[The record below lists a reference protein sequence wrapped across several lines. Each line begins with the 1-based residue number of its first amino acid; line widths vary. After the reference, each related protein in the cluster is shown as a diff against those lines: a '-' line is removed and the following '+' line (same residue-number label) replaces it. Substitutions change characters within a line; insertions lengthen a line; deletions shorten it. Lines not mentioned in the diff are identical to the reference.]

1 MLIFVFACT
10 SFFTFA
16 ETTNT
21 NQQEQIKELSEQNIR
36 LQEQSK
42 MLKSSIDNYNN
53 IIFSSLG
60 FAGTFLIAFLGVN
73 IYFMKNRADED
84 KKNIEQI
91 IKEKNKESLMKLS
104 KFITKEINKNIGNL
118 ENKISSQTASISSQ
132 VKTEFDSIDRKI
144 KHIHYNLA
152 VNEYEKEQ
160 CSDSK
165 LTSTINIIKHS
176 EVAGF
181 TWKTSKTLTEM
192 QSLLKSGGKYDP
204 SELPDVFNVL
214 RKISEPNKKLA
225 LEVETL
231 ILRAESQS

>member
-1 MLIFVFACT
+1 MPFKIMLIFVFACT

-84 KKNIEQI
+84 KKNIEQM

-165 LTSTINIIKHS
+165 CK
-176 EVAGF
+176 
-181 TWKTSKTLTEM
+181 
-192 QSLLKSGGKYDP
+192 
-204 SELPDVFNVL
+204 
-214 RKISEPNKKLA
+214 R
-225 LEVETL
+225 
-231 ILRAESQS
+231 R